1 FIVTL
6 AGMFFARGLCF
17 LISVESVSITD
28 PTFRAMAMGT
38 VTLGQGVVLTY
49 SVLIALVVVL
59 VAAYVLH
66 LTRFG
71 RTVYA
76 VGGSR
81 SSARLMGLPTGRV
94 QAGRSEERR
103 VGKAGR

>member
-1 FIVTL
+1 LPIWTVGSVFETDSTLIIHFFDVQPFIVTL

-17 LISVESVSITD
+17 MSSVESVSITD

-76 VGGSR
+76 VGGSQ
-81 SSARLMGLPTGRV
+81 S
-94 QAGRSEERR
+94 
-103 VGKAGR
+103 